1 MVGQLKWDNATSTL
15 TVLGTILFDGPIAL
29 GGNATYTGKG
39 TIYSTGQITSSNNTQ
54 LCGVAACDA
63 TWDTT
68 TNLLVLVA
76 GESTL
81 ATGISLAN
89 NSVFQGA
96 MYAVNDYS
104 ASNNVQNWGP
114 VIARSVSI
122 SNNAGQIMPL
132 PSLPAGA
139 PGAGSGV
146 TVVAGTWR

>member
-1 MVGQLKWDNATSTL
+1 M
-15 TVLGTILFDGPIAL
+15 
-29 GGNATYTGKG
+29 
-39 TIYSTGQITSSNNTQ
+39 
-54 LCGVAACDA
+54 AACDA

-68 TNLLVLVA
+68 SDLLVLVA

-114 VIARSVSI
+114 VIARSVNI

-132 PSLPAGA
+132 PSLPVGA